1 MAWLKRIFCSFWVI
15 LPLVGVYALACA
27 VATFIENDYGTS
39 VANALVYRT
48 WWFNL
53 LHVYFA
59 LALLATLVVS
69 RAFARRKYGSILLHL
84 GFVVIIIGAG
94 VTRFLGFEGMMHIRE
109 GASSSTI
116 VASDPTLNI
125 LALKGG
131 EREFAFLEIPLNAFS
146 SFKGKSAKA
155 EFFGKELVLSDF
167 EVKKLN
173 GDKKDDALKINLKAQ
188 YDGEQMDFALEGGGS
203 AGLNFAKNTFKDTQ
217 IYIGW
222 GAKNIPLPF
231 EIALK
236 KFELERYVGSNSPS
250 SYASEVEVLGE
261 NKQILKSYRIFMN
274 NVLDFEG
281 YRFYQSSYDGDEKG
295 TILSVNKDPGK
306 NITYLGYG
314 MLILGAILMF
324 VGSDTRFRILARFLQ
339 SQRALALLLCA
350 FLAFGGASKAWA
362 QGESSSSNATPAQ
375 EQPQKQANPN
385 QPDAPLDMAEF
396 VENFKNKTK
405 LHAKDFATL
414 QLQNITGRMEPVD
427 SVASNVVHKI
437 TKKDNFL
444 GLNNMQ
450 MFLGMMLYPQVW
462 RELRIIY
469 VNNDEVK
476 KIIGMP
482 KTQKYAAFMDF
493 FGDVGYRLNNFVED
507 ANRIDPAKRGV
518 FEKDLLKV
526 DERVSL
532 VYSIFSGSFLRIFP
546 SKNGDKWLDPMG
558 ISQEASKEV
567 KEEVSGLLRGFF
579 VAFDEGLTQDK
590 WENLAPA
597 IAKIKDYQKEH
608 GGGIYLSD
616 KKVQAEIFLNHANF
630 FSKLILPYILVGLM
644 IFGCVL
650 ICIIKNK
657 IIAPWA
663 QRSLYALALLC
674 VLVHTAGLLLRWYV
688 SEHSPWSNAYESMLY
703 VTWASGVAG
712 VVFFRRYNLALAAS
726 MFLGGIGLF
735 VANLGFMDPQI
746 TPLVPVLKSYWL
758 NIHVSIITA
767 SYGFLALCF
776 ILGLIT
782 LVLFACRG
790 GKRGERIDQ
799 SILSLCALNE
809 MSMIIG
815 ILMLSVG
822 NFLGGVWANESWGRY
837 WSWDPKETWALISIG
852 VYAIVLH
859 IRFLKPQN
867 LPYIFSL
874 SSVVAFYSILMTY
887 FGVNYYLS
895 GMHSYGAGDPVP
907 IPSFVYYFV
916 AATILLLV
924 VSSFKRHLQSKF

>member
-1 MAWLKRIFCSFWVI
+1 
-15 LPLVGVYALACA
+15 
-27 VATFIENDYGTS
+27 
-39 VANALVYRT
+39 
-48 WWFNL
+48 
-53 LHVYFA
+53 
-59 LALLATLVVS
+59 
-69 RAFARRKYGSILLHL
+69 
-84 GFVVIIIGAG
+84 
-94 VTRFLGFEGMMHIRE
+94 
-109 GASSSTI
+109 
-116 VASDPTLNI
+116 
-125 LALKGG
+125 
-131 EREFAFLEIPLNAFS
+131 
-146 SFKGKSAKA
+146 
-155 EFFGKELVLSDF
+155 
-167 EVKKLN
+167 
-173 GDKKDDALKINLKAQ
+173 
-188 YDGEQMDFALEGGGS
+188 
-203 AGLNFAKNTFKDTQ
+203 
-217 IYIGW
+217 
-222 GAKNIPLPF
+222 
-231 EIALK
+231 
-236 KFELERYVGSNSPS
+236 
-250 SYASEVEVLGE
+250 
-261 NKQILKSYRIFMN
+261 
-274 NVLDFEG
+274 
-281 YRFYQSSYDGDEKG
+281 
-295 TILSVNKDPGK
+295 
-306 NITYLGYG
+306 
-314 MLILGAILMF
+314 
-324 VGSDTRFRILARFLQ
+324 
-339 SQRALALLLCA
+339 
-350 FLAFGGASKAWA
+350 
-362 QGESSSSNATPAQ
+362 
-375 EQPQKQANPN
+375 
-385 QPDAPLDMAEF
+385 
-396 VENFKNKTK
+396 
-405 LHAKDFATL
+405 
-414 QLQNITGRMEPVD
+414 
-427 SVASNVVHKI
+427 
-437 TKKDNFL
+437 
-444 GLNNMQ
+444 
-450 MFLGMMLYPQVW
+450 
-462 RELRIIY
+462 
-469 VNNDEVK
+469 
-476 KIIGMP
+476 
-482 KTQKYAAFMDF
+482 
-493 FGDVGYRLNNFVED
+493 
-507 ANRIDPAKRGV
+507 
-518 FEKDLLKV
+518 
-526 DERVSL
+526 
-532 VYSIFSGSFLRIFP
+532 
-546 SKNGDKWLDPMG
+546 
-558 ISQEASKEV
+558 
-567 KEEVSGLLRGFF
+567 
-579 VAFDEGLTQDK
+579 
-590 WENLAPA
+590 
-597 IAKIKDYQKEH
+597 
-608 GGGIYLSD
+608 
-616 KKVQAEIFLNHANF
+616 
-630 FSKLILPYILVGLM
+630 M

-663 QRSLYALALLC
+663 QISLYTLALLC

>member
-1 MAWLKRIFCSFWVI
+1 
-15 LPLVGVYALACA
+15 
-27 VATFIENDYGTS
+27 
-39 VANALVYRT
+39 
-48 WWFNL
+48 
-53 LHVYFA
+53 
-59 LALLATLVVS
+59 
-69 RAFARRKYGSILLHL
+69 
-84 GFVVIIIGAG
+84 
-94 VTRFLGFEGMMHIRE
+94 
-109 GASSSTI
+109 
-116 VASDPTLNI
+116 
-125 LALKGG
+125 
-131 EREFAFLEIPLNAFS
+131 
-146 SFKGKSAKA
+146 
-155 EFFGKELVLSDF
+155 
-167 EVKKLN
+167 
-173 GDKKDDALKINLKAQ
+173 
-188 YDGEQMDFALEGGGS
+188 
-203 AGLNFAKNTFKDTQ
+203 
-217 IYIGW
+217 
-222 GAKNIPLPF
+222 
-231 EIALK
+231 
-236 KFELERYVGSNSPS
+236 
-250 SYASEVEVLGE
+250 
-261 NKQILKSYRIFMN
+261 
-274 NVLDFEG
+274 
-281 YRFYQSSYDGDEKG
+281 
-295 TILSVNKDPGK
+295 
-306 NITYLGYG
+306 
-314 MLILGAILMF
+314 
-324 VGSDTRFRILARFLQ
+324 
-339 SQRALALLLCA
+339 
-350 FLAFGGASKAWA
+350 
-362 QGESSSSNATPAQ
+362 
-375 EQPQKQANPN
+375 
-385 QPDAPLDMAEF
+385 
-396 VENFKNKTK
+396 
-405 LHAKDFATL
+405 
-414 QLQNITGRMEPVD
+414 
-427 SVASNVVHKI
+427 
-437 TKKDNFL
+437 
-444 GLNNMQ
+444 
-450 MFLGMMLYPQVW
+450 
-462 RELRIIY
+462 
-469 VNNDEVK
+469 
-476 KIIGMP
+476 
-482 KTQKYAAFMDF
+482 
-493 FGDVGYRLNNFVED
+493 
-507 ANRIDPAKRGV
+507 
-518 FEKDLLKV
+518 
-526 DERVSL
+526 
-532 VYSIFSGSFLRIFP
+532 
-546 SKNGDKWLDPMG
+546 MG

-663 QRSLYALALLC
+663 QRSLYTLALLC

-790 GKRGERIDQ
+790 GKRGERIDW